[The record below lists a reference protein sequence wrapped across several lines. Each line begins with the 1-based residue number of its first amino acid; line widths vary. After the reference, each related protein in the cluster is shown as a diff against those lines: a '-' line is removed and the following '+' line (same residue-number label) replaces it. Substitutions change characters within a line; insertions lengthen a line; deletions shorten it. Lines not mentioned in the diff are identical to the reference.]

1 METQLVK
8 ILILMPLLLGSTPP
22 SNDEVT
28 IHARIEADRLEVGQ
42 EYAIVLEVRFK
53 ANHSASEAGM
63 PAPILQIQAPQCVQ
77 LSGKVLRSHK
87 ELSRNEFLHAP
98 FERLLEDA
106 SSRVLFTLVGEPA
119 PEDQFSL
126 NVLAYVS
133 NGKGTSFVRRRLTLP
148 VRASATAKEA
158 DPNTSDWGENK
169 RLLQLGDK
177 AALFELPRA
186 DGSTVPLAQYL
197 GRKNVLV
204 TTYRAFW

>member
-1 METQLVK
+1 MVK
-8 ILILMPLLLGSTPP
+8 LLILVPLLFGSTPG

-28 IHARIEADRLEVGQ
+28 IDARIEADRLEVGQ
-42 EYAIVLEVRFK
+42 EYEIVLDVRFK
-53 ANHSASEAGM
+53 TNLLASGAGM
-63 PAPILQIQAPQCVQ
+63 PAPILQIQAPQSVR
-77 LSGKVLRSHK
+77 LSGKVLRSYK
-87 ELSRNEFLHAP
+87 ELSRNEFLQAP
-98 FERLLEDA
+98 FERLIQDVPT
-106 SSRVLFTLVGEPA
+106 RVPFTLVREPA

-158 DPNTSDWGENK
+158 DPNTSDWGVNK

-186 DGSTVPLAQYL
+186 DGSTVSLAQHL
-197 GRKNVLV
+197 GKKNVVV

>member
-1 METQLVK
+1 MAKL
-8 ILILMPLLLGSTPP
+8 LILVPLLYGSTPG

-28 IHARIEADRLEVGQ
+28 IDARIEADRLEVGQ
-42 EYAIVLEVRFK
+42 EYEIVLDVRFK
-53 ANHSASEAGM
+53 TNLSASGAGM
-63 PAPILQIQAPQCVQ
+63 PAPILQIQTPQSVR
-77 LSGKVLRSHK
+77 LSGKVLRSYK
-87 ELSRNEFLHAP
+87 ELSRNEFLQAP
-98 FERLLEDA
+98 FERLIKDA
-106 SSRVLFTLVGEPA
+106 PTRVPFTVVREPA

-133 NGKGTSFVRRRLTLP
+133 NGKETSFVRRRLTLP

-158 DPNTSDWGENK
+158 DPNTSDWGVNK

-186 DGSTVPLAQYL
+186 DGSTVSLARYL
-197 GRKNVLV
+197 GRKNVVV

>member
-1 METQLVK
+1 MK

-22 SNDEVT
+22 SNDQVT
-28 IHARIEADRLEVGQ
+28 INARIEADRLEVGQ
-42 EYAIVLEVRFK
+42 EYEIVLDVRFK

-63 PAPILQIQAPQCVQ
+63 PAPILQIQVPPSVR
-77 LSGKVLRSHK
+77 LSGKVLSSHK

-98 FERLLEDA
+98 FERLMKDA
-106 SSRVLFTLVGEPA
+106 PTRVPFTLVHEPA

-158 DPNTSDWGENK
+158 DPNTSDWGVNE

-177 AALFELPRA
+177 AALFKLPRA
-186 DGSTVPLAQYL
+186 DGSTVSLDQYL
-197 GRKNVLV
+197 GKKNVVV